1 MYNVRG
7 YFTELK
13 QTLDNLPEG
22 LISEVIEILH
32 AARLKQSKIFIIGNG
47 GSASTA
53 SHFVCDLAKNTR
65 KEGWPSFRVIGLTD
79 NIAILSAY
87 ANDEGYENVFA
98 QQLANLV
105 EPDDLVIAISASGN
119 SPNVLKAVELAS
131 QRGAFTIGFT
141 GFTGGIL
148 GKLVDINLHVPSNV
162 IEHVEDAH
170 LMLEHL
176 VCKALR
182 EIVYEPVGM
191 EPAFVSIGLNLSN
204 VPGGTDRTRPS
215 LDRLHAISS
224 ELDGL
229 ADIKVLLQR
238 TLQLSME
245 SIGAASGS
253 IVVLDEK
260 GQVAES
266 AMAIDGKVLTSPINQ
281 LADTLQSGL
290 AGWVIEHRQA
300 ALIENTLNDPRWLP
314 RTWDQDT
321 DTPRSA
327 VSVPL
332 MDRGRVFG
340 VLTLVTNQAGQFDQ
354 EHLVLL
360 AAIAVY
366 VSFRGIYSTSNRG
379 SKTHI

>member
-22 LISEVIEILH
+22 LISEIIEILH
-32 AARLKQSKIFIIGNG
+32 AARLKQSKIFIMGNG

-266 AMAIDGKVLTSPINQ
+266 AMAFDGKVLTSPLDQ

-366 VSFRGIYSTSNRG
+366 VSFRGIHSTSKRG
-379 SKTHI
+379 SKAHI

>member
-22 LISEVIEILH
+22 LISEIIEILH
-32 AARLKQSKIFIIGNG
+32 AARLKQSKIFIMGNG

-266 AMAIDGKVLTSPINQ
+266 AMAIDGKVLTSPLDQ

-366 VSFRGIYSTSNRG
+366 VSFRGIHSTSKRG
-379 SKTHI
+379 SKAHI